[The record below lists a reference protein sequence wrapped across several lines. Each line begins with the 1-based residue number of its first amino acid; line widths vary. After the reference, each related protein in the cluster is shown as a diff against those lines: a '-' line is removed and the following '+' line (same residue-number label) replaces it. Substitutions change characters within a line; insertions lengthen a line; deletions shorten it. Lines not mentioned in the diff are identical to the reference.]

1 MKKSINPHSS
11 ISVLTLLLSRC
22 RVNLALIEQCLS
34 AQQCFSFADEYVC
47 TRWWGVVE
55 RILGK
60 WRLLIVWLFSGVFGG
75 LISACYALRES
86 EQIVISVGASGAI
99 MGIAGAAIATQLA
112 SGAGT
117 HHKTSGEYFLCWVWW
132 R

>member
-1 MKKSINPHSS
+1 MGT
-11 ISVLTLLLSRC
+11 V
-22 RVNLALIEQCLS
+22 A
-34 AQQCFSFADEYVC
+34 
-47 TRWWGVVE
+47 E

-60 WRLLIVWLFSGVFGG
+60 WRLLIIWLFSGIFGG

-99 MGIAGAAIATQLA
+99 MGIAGAAIATQLS

-117 HHKTSGEYFLCWVWW
+117 HHKNQRRVFSLLGMVALTLLYGARQAGIDNACHIGGLIAGARWVG
-132 R
+132 